1 MRFVDGIATVAERQK
16 SMHRGKRLLGWLT
29 VLLVAGVGPL
39 EGVRLDSEP
48 RTSGERRGEGA
59 RGTSGDNLVS
69 LDFDNVDLKV
79 FIKYVSEITG
89 RNFVVDDKVR
99 GRITLISPTKIRVD
113 ELERVMESLLE
124 LNGFTAVPSGS
135 VTKIVPLREVKQR
148 GVQTDVG
155 RDPRDITPIDRMVTH
170 LVPLRYAEINEVR
183 NMLTPLV
190 SKDGNITAY
199 GPSNTIILTDL
210 ASNVNRLVKIIQEVD
225 IKVTD
230 EQIVVVTLKFASAID
245 LAPQVTAAVEARLG
259 ETAAAAP
266 GRPRAPRGAARPGV
280 PGAAVSGPEKVF
292 RIIADPRS
300 NALVIIAGR
309 EEMAMALDLVEKLD
323 VRLPPGRA
331 QIHVYFLEN
340 ALAEDLAKVL
350 TAQAQDLV
358 RAVGQQPTPGARPP
372 TVAAPPPPP
381 PTQTGPVSGVVPTAT
396 GERKITITPDKATNA
411 LVVTAIPEDYQALVE
426 VIKKLDIPR
435 RQVYVEAA
443 VVEISLEK
451 TRDLGVEFRSTSD
464 FENDSKQGFGG
475 TSFGLINQ
483 LATNPFA
490 LSGLAIG
497 IIEGT
502 VTFGGQTFLNIGALL
517 QAIQRTSDVNV
528 LSTPHLLTTDNQEAE
543 IVVASNIPFVTATSQ
558 TQVSTLTSIER
569 KDVGIILRFTPQV
582 SEGDKVTL
590 KIFEEISAI
599 QATVTAGIDPR
610 QVGPTTSKRTAKT
623 TVVVDSKQTI
633 VIGGL
638 FRDDADATEQKVPCI
653 GDIPL
658 LGKLFSRTQDNTRK
672 TNLVIFL
679 TPHIVRTAE
688 DLKRIKEQVGDHHQ
702 QFKREQ
708 EIEGAGVDPTRPVV
722 LDPAPPSTAPT
733 VPSPARRP

>member
-1 MRFVDGIATVAERQK
+1 MR
-16 SMHRGKRLLGWLT
+16 SGKRLLGWIT
-29 VLLVAGVGPL
+29 VVLVVWGGTL

-48 RTSGERRGEGA
+48 RTSRERRGDGA
-59 RGTSGDNLVS
+59 RGASDDNLVS

-148 GVQTDVG
+148 GVETDVG
-155 RDPRDITPIDRMVTH
+155 RDPREILPIDRMITH
-170 LVPLRYAEINEVR
+170 LVPLRYADINEVR
-183 NMLTPLV
+183 NMLMPLV

-259 ETAAAAP
+259 EIGGAAP
-266 GRPRAPRGAARPGV
+266 GRPRAARGVARPGV
-280 PGAAVSGPEKVF
+280 PGAAPVAGPEKVF
-292 RIIADPRS
+292 RVIADPRS

-309 EEMAMALDLVEKLD
+309 DEMALALDLIAKLD

-350 TAQAQDLV
+350 TAQAQELV
-358 RAVGQQPTPGARPP
+358 RAVGQPPTPGARPP
-372 TVAAPPPPP
+372 TVAAPTPPSAPG
-381 PTQTGPVSGVVPTAT
+381 QTGPVSGVVPTAM
-396 GERKITITPDKATNA
+396 GERKITITPDKATNS
-411 LVVTAIPEDYQALVE
+411 LVVTAIPEDYQTLVE

-443 VVEISLEK
+443 VVEISMEK
-451 TRDLGVEFRSTSD
+451 TRELGVEFRSTGDPNSSS
-464 FENDSKQGFGG
+464 EQVFGG
-475 TSFGLINQ
+475 SSFGLINQ

-502 VTFGGQTFLNIGALL
+502 ITFGGQTFLNIGALV

-599 QATVTAGIDPR
+599 QATVTAGIDPT

-638 FRDDADATEQKVPCI
+638 FRDDADATEQKIPCI

-658 LGKLFSRTQDNTRK
+658 LGKLFGRTQDNTRK

-702 QFKREQ
+702 KFLREQ
-708 EIEGAGVDPTRPVV
+708 EIEGSRVDPTRPVV
-722 LDPAPPSTAPT
+722 LDPPPPT
-733 VPSPARRP
+733 PGPVGVPPARTP

>member
-1 MRFVDGIATVAERQK
+1 
-16 SMHRGKRLLGWLT
+16 
-29 VLLVAGVGPL
+29 
-39 EGVRLDSEP
+39 
-48 RTSGERRGEGA
+48 
-59 RGTSGDNLVS
+59 
-69 LDFDNVDLKV
+69 
-79 FIKYVSEITG
+79 
-89 RNFVVDDKVR
+89 
-99 GRITLISPTKIRVD
+99 
-113 ELERVMESLLE
+113 
-124 LNGFTAVPSGS
+124 
-135 VTKIVPLREVKQR
+135 
-148 GVQTDVG
+148 
-155 RDPRDITPIDRMVTH
+155 MVTH
-170 LVPLRYAEINEVR
+170 LVPLKFADINEVR
-183 NMLTPLV
+183 NMLTPLI

-245 LAPQVTAAVEARLG
+245 LAPQVSAAVEARLG

-266 GRPRAPRGAARPGV
+266 GRPRAPRGVPRPGV
-280 PGAAVSGPEKVF
+280 PGAAVVGPEKVF
-292 RIIADPRS
+292 RVIADPRS
-300 NALVIIAGR
+300 NALILVAAR
-309 EEMAMALDLVEKLD
+309 DEMAIALDLIEKLD

-331 QIHVYFLEN
+331 QIHVYYLEN

-358 RAVGQQPTPGARPP
+358 RAVGQQPTPGARQP
-372 TVAAPPPPP
+372 TVAAPAPPPPP
-381 PTQTGPVSGVVPTAT
+381 PPAQTGPVSGVVPTAT

-451 TRDLGVEFRSTSD
+451 TRDLGVEFRFTGNP
-464 FENDSKQGFGG
+464 ENSSEQGFGG

-483 LATNPFA
+483 VATNP
-490 LSGLAIG
+490 LSISGLAIG

-502 VTFGGQTFLNIGALL
+502 VTFGGQTFLNIGAFL
-517 QAIQRTSDVNV
+517 QAIQQTSDVNV

-558 TQVSTLTSIER
+558 TTVSTLTTIER

-623 TVVVDSKQTI
+623 TVVVDSKQTV

-658 LGKLFSRTQDNTRK
+658 LGKFFGRTQDNTRK

-688 DLKRIKEQVGDHHQ
+688 DLKRIKEQVGEHHQ

-708 EIEGAGVDPTRPVV
+708 GLEGSGVDPTKPVV
-722 LDPAPPSTAPT
+722 LEPAQPSAAPT
-733 VPSPARRP
+733 GIPPTRRP

>member
-1 MRFVDGIATVAERQK
+1 
-16 SMHRGKRLLGWLT
+16 MHRGRKLFGSLC
-29 VLLVAGVGPL
+29 VLLLAWVGTL

-48 RTSGERRGEGA
+48 RTARERQGGGG

-69 LDFDNVDLKV
+69 LDFDNVELKV

-113 ELERVMESLLE
+113 ELERVLESLLE
-124 LNGFTAVPSGS
+124 LNGFTAIPSGS

-148 GVQTDVG
+148 GVETDVG
-155 RDPRDITPIDRMVTH
+155 RDPREIPQIDRMVTH
-170 LVPLRYAEINEVR
+170 LVPLRFADINEVR

-210 ASNVNRLVKIIQEVD
+210 ASNINRLVKIIQEVD

-230 EQIVVVTLKFASAID
+230 EQITVVTLEFASAID
-245 LAPQVTAAVEARLG
+245 LAPQVAAAVEAKLG
-259 ETAAAAP
+259 EAAGAAP
-266 GRPRAPRGAARPGV
+266 GRPRPPRAVGRAGV
-280 PGAAVSGPEKVF
+280 PGAAVTGPEKIF
-292 RIIADPRS
+292 RVIADPRS
-300 NALVIIAGR
+300 NALVIVAAR
-309 EEMAMALDLVEKLD
+309 EEMAMALELIKKLD

-331 QIHVYFLEN
+331 QIHVYYLEN
-340 ALAEDLAKVL
+340 AVAEDLAKVL
-350 TAQAQDLV
+350 TAQAQELV
-358 RAVGQQPTPGARPP
+358 RTVGQQPTAGARAQAQPVPAPGAP
-372 TVAAPPPPP
+372 TPPPPP
-381 PTQTGPVSGVVPTAT
+381 AQAGPTSGVVPTAV
-396 GERKITITPDKATNA
+396 GERKITITPDKATNS

-426 VIKKLDIPR
+426 VIKRLDIPR

-451 TRDLGVEFRSTSD
+451 TRDLGVEFRSTADPVNNS
-464 FENDSKQGFGG
+464 SRLGFGG
-475 TSFGLINQ
+475 TGFGLIEQ
-483 LATNPFA
+483 AATDP
-490 LSGLAIG
+490 LGISGLAIG

-502 VTFGGQTFLNIGALL
+502 VTFGGQQFLNIGALL
-517 QAIQRTSDVNV
+517 QAIERSNEVNV

-558 TQVSTLTSIER
+558 TTVSTLTSIER

-582 SEGDKVTL
+582 GEGDKVTL

-599 QATVTAGIDPR
+599 QATVAAGIDPA

-638 FRDDADATEQKVPCI
+638 FRDDADGTVQKVPCI

-658 LGKLFSRTQDNTRK
+658 LGKLFQRTQDNTRK

-688 DLKRIKEQVGDHHQ
+688 DIKRIKEQVGEHHQ
-702 QFKREQ
+702 QFRREQ
-708 EIEGAGVDPTRPVV
+708 DIEGSQVDPRNPVV
-722 LDPAPPSTAPT
+722 LEPPPPPSGPAGAP
-733 VPSPARRP
+733 PARRPE